1 MIIFENEL
9 ITRKLIFVIFF
20 RQRIKNYETIRI
32 QIKSQ
37 NLILNSS
44 LLLMRMIF
52 QNLLV
57 IEVKKKCFISDKTRF
72 QSHFYLILRLL
83 FQSRIFFQTLTTL
96 LFCFIKSEQFRKN
109 LATSGAR
116 STHPKAMI
124 FG

>member
-1 MIIFENEL
+1 MLFFFKSTYHEFKCQSQYCWYSNNLETEIVRIFENEL

-37 NLILNSS
+37 NLILKSS

-83 FQSRIFFQTLTTL
+83 FQSRIFFKL
-96 LFCFIKSEQFRKN
+96 
-109 LATSGAR
+109 
-116 STHPKAMI
+116 
-124 FG
+124 